1 MGRPKRNDPDIRRVS
16 SLFCA
21 NVLGISR
28 VLFLKHVRLGNLP
41 PGIKEKYDFPVV
53 VQTWV
58 KFNMN
63 ARTASG
69 VFDAKKSLLEQK
81 YREAKM
87 ENDVRERK
95 LVELDE
101 VDDAFTEAMTL
112 IAMRLDGLSGRL
124 ANELAGISDPAVIR
138 QRLRNELI
146 SIRASASNGLADF
159 IGHPQRSKDS
169 KPTSDPD
176 AGSVGERVANPPR
189 RIRRAGT
196 VSR

>member
-1 MGRPKRNDPDIRRVS
+1 MGRPARNDPSIHKVS
-16 SLFCA
+16 SLFAA

-28 VLFLKHVRLGNLP
+28 TLFLKHVRLGNLP
-41 PGIKEKYDFPVV
+41 PPIKDKYDFPVV

-95 LVELDE
+95 LVSLDE
-101 VDDAFTEAMTL
+101 VDDAFTEAMTM
-112 IAMRLDGLSGRL
+112 IAMRLDGLSGRF

-146 SIRASASNGLADF
+146 SIRAAASNGLADF
-159 IGHPQRSKDS
+159 VGHPQRSKDS
-169 KPTSDPD
+169 KPPT
-176 AGSVGERVANPPR
+176 GEDSGYLGRRVKSPPR

-196 VSR
+196 VSE

>member
-1 MGRPKRNDPDIRRVS
+1 MGRPARNDPDVKKVS

-28 VLFLKHVRLGNLP
+28 TLFLKHVRLGNLP
-41 PGIKEKYDFPVV
+41 PGIKEKYDLNVV

-63 ARTASG
+63 ARTAAG

-95 LVELDE
+95 LVELDD
-101 VDDAFTEAMTL
+101 VDDAFTEAMT
-112 IAMRLDGLSGRL
+112 IVAMRMDGMSGRL

-146 SIRASASNGLADF
+146 SIRAAASNGLADF
-159 IGHPQRSKDS
+159 VGHPQRSKDL
-169 KPTSDPD
+169 KPTPDPD
-176 AGSVGERVANPPR
+176 SGSVGGRVKNPPR

-196 VSR
+196 V

>member
-1 MGRPKRNDPDIRRVS
+1 MGRPARNDPDVSKVS

-28 VLFLKHVRLGNLP
+28 SLFLKHVRLGNLP
-41 PGIKEKYDFPVV
+41 QGLKDKYDLRVV
-53 VQTWV
+53 AQTWV
-58 KFNMN
+58 KFSMN

-69 VFDAKKSLLEQK
+69 VFDAKRSLLEQK

-101 VDDAFTEAMTL
+101 VDDVFTEAMTM
-112 IAMRLDGLSGRL
+112 IAMRLDGLSGRF

-146 SIRASASNGLADF
+146 SIRAAASNTLAAYV
-159 IGHPQRSKDS
+159 GHPQRIKDS
-169 KPTSDPD
+169 QSSPRED
-176 AGSVGERVANPPR
+176 AGHLGRHVKNPPR

-196 VSR
+196 VSE